1 MSSLIRKFNKKDEIE
16 RLGKICYYMN
26 NHSFIGF
33 IMRQEYYKLFGKN
46 IKEVILSG
54 GTNKDHYDLGIDH
67 VDGTS
72 KKCEEKS
79 TMFYKQD
86 LSREMKPWEYS
97 VQVYNG
103 IGKHFQIG
111 IIYAK
116 LWYKHNMQNGDV
128 KRIYNIRSK
137 IPTEGEWFKKDA
149 FQCGNPKT
157 HYGIELKQKFRE
169 IHGETSMNGN
179 SKTGYKENLVDYRK
193 PILKEFKYLLS
204 RNTEIKIGLINEI
217 QQIMN
222 NIFTEKECYLQT
234 TGDIDTE
241 NFNFRWYKQIQ
252 IPKIQDL
259 KLNEKNSDI
268 VFDIVTDITQ
278 DYSMILRFGKG
289 TGFSNIRIDIR

>member
-1 MSSLIRKFNKKDEIE
+1 MSKLYRKTNKNVEIE

-26 NHSFIGF
+26 NPTFIGF

-46 IKEVILSG
+46 INQVILSG
-54 GTNKDHYDLGIDH
+54 GSNKDHYDIEIVH
-67 VDGTS
+67 IDGTK

-79 TMFYKQD
+79 TIFFKQD
-86 LSREMKPWEYS
+86 LSRETKPWEYS

-111 IIYAK
+111 ILYAK
-116 LWYKHNMQNGDV
+116 LWYKHNIQNGVV
-128 KRIYNIRSK
+128 KRNYNINSP
-137 IPTEGEWFKKDA
+137 IPTEAEWLKKDA

-157 HYGIELKQKFRE
+157 LYGMELKQKFRK
-169 IHGETSMNGN
+169 IHGETSMNGK
-179 SKTGYKENLVDYRK
+179 SKEGYIENLVDYRE
-193 PILKEFKYLLS
+193 PISMELKLMLS

-217 QQIMN
+217 QQILN
-222 NIFTEKECYLQT
+222 KIFTEKECYLQT

-241 NFNFRWYKQIQ
+241 NFNFLWYPQIQ
-252 IPKIQDL
+252 IPKILDL